1 VNSLW
6 ASAVSGDILL
16 YLIYLQLVAGAKLI
30 YLPPYSPD
38 FNPIEQAFHSIKAWL
53 RRHEAE
59 AIRPEVRPWLIH
71 QAVASVS
78 AESAEGWILNCGYSF
93 E

>member
-1 VNSLW
+1 VNV
-6 ASAVSGDILL
+6 VSTPHALFRSFTQVLL
-16 YLIYLQLVAGAKLI
+16 GAKLI

-59 AIRPEVRPWLIH
+59 AVNPEQRPWLIH
-71 QAVASVS
+71 QAALSVTV
-78 AESAEGWILNCGYSF
+78 EDAEGFILNSGYSF
-93 E
+93 GN